1 MKQETLQSPAGLW
14 KPESEVNWQYWLGIV
29 LQGRWWIMGG
39 LLIGLILGVINSQ
52 LATPIYQSD
61 ALLQFE
67 SNKVANATIQMS
79 GVLEDKSST
88 ATEIEI
94 IRSRMVLGKTI
105 EDLGLDIQVHP
116 HFFPVI
122 GRWLARDASAG
133 DLSKPALF
141 GFRHFAWGGE
151 LVEVG
156 QFDMPTSWRG
166 RGFLM
171 QTLAGGKYRLKPPGG
186 SWSRPYG
193 VGESL
198 IISTVDGDVAFFL
211 RTLQARPGTEFTLV
225 RQPVDTLIGGL
236 QSQLSLS
243 ERGKSTGLLDLRFND
258 PDPIAAQRILTGI
271 ANNFLRQNVE
281 RKSAEADQTLK
292 FLDVQLPDL
301 KSQLD
306 AAESNFNAFRAT
318 NRTLN
323 VTAEGESLLQRSVQT
338 QTALGMLQQRR
349 KELMQ
354 RFTAEHPMI
363 RGIDGQLAAL
373 QGQVS
378 QADGQVGSLPK
389 LEQRMLQLM
398 RDVKVANELYV
409 GLLNNAQQ
417 LKVAKAGTVGNARII
432 DSASLPR
439 GPISPQKN
447 KILFMYVLLGMSVGV
462 AIVLVMQLLKPG
474 IKDARAIEQA
484 LGLPVYA
491 TVPRADAALAPSRR
505 RKHSSL
511 LSVAD
516 SQDPAVE
523 SLRSLRTALQFAALE
538 ATNQAMLIAGPAPNV
553 GKSFISANLGVVLA
567 QSGQRVV
574 IIDADMRRGHLH
586 DFFDIADRQ
595 NGLSD
600 YLAGRLSLADVLQVT
615 EVENVQL
622 ITTGAIPPNP
632 SELLLHPR
640 FDLLVRELCE
650 QFDQVIFDSGPL
662 LAVTDGA
669 IIGRAVGT
677 TLLVGRYEQTP
688 LRELELAAQ
697 RLQQAGINL
706 RGIVFNDVQKH
717 GAYGYGYGYGYQYS
731 YSYRSHEGKQEG
743 SS

>member
-1 MKQETLQSPAGLW
+1 MKQDTLQSPAGLW
-14 KPESEVNWQYWLGIV
+14 QPESDVNWQYWLGIA
-29 LQGRWWIMGG
+29 LQGRWWIAGG
-39 LLIGLILGVINSQ
+39 LLVGLILGLIHSQ
-52 LATPIYQSD
+52 LATPIYQSN
-61 ALLQFE
+61 ALVQFE
-67 SNKVANATIQMS
+67 TNKVANATIQME
-79 GVLEDKSST
+79 GVLEEKTST
-88 ATEIEI
+88 PTEIEI

-105 EDLGLDIQVHP
+105 QDLGLDIQVQP
-116 HFFPVI
+116 HFFPLI
-122 GRWLARDASAG
+122 GQWLARGAHPG
-133 DLSKPALF
+133 DLSKPALL
-141 GFRHFAWGGE
+141 GFRQFAWGGE
-151 LVEVG
+151 RVEVG
-156 QFDMPTSWRG
+156 QFDMPETWLG
-166 RGFLM
+166 RSFL
-171 QTLAGGKYRLKPPGG
+171 LEALGSGKFRLKPPGG
-186 SWSRPYG
+186 SWSRPYA

-198 IISTVDGDVAFFL
+198 LMNTPDGDVVFFL
-211 RTLQARPGTEFTLV
+211 RTLQARPGTEFTLS
-225 RQPVDTLIGGL
+225 RQPVDTLIDNL
-236 QSQLSLS
+236 QGRLTLG
-243 ERGKSTGLLDLRFND
+243 ERGKATGLLDLRFDD
-258 PDPIAAQRILTGI
+258 PNPQAAQRILSGI
-271 ANNFLRQNVE
+271 ANNYLRQNVE

-292 FLDVQLPDL
+292 FLDNQLPDL
-301 KSQLD
+301 KRQLD
-306 AAESNFNAFRAT
+306 AAESSFNAFRAA

-323 VTAEGESLLQRSVQT
+323 VTAEGENLLQRSVQT
-338 QTALGMLQQRR
+338 QTSLGLLQQRR
-349 KELMQ
+349 KELIQ
-354 RFTAEHPMI
+354 RFTAEHPMVKA
-363 RGIDGQLAAL
+363 IDSQLAAL
-373 QGQVS
+373 QGQVAK
-378 QADGQVGSLPK
+378 ADGEVGSLPK

-439 GPISPQKN
+439 APISPQPK
-447 KILFMYVLLGMSVGV
+447 KLLAIYLLLGMSVGV
-462 AIVLVMQLLKPG
+462 GIVFIMQLLKPG

-511 LSVAD
+511 LAVAD

-538 ATNQAMLIAGPAPNV
+538 ASNQAMLIAGPAPNV
-553 GKSFISANLGVVLA
+553 GKSFIAANLGVVLA

-586 DFFDIADRQ
+586 DFFEIVDRQ
-595 NGLSD
+595 GGLSD
-600 YLAGRLSLADVLQVT
+600 YLSGRLSLADVLQVT
-615 EVENVQL
+615 DVENVQV
-622 ITTGAIPPNP
+622 ITTGVIPPNP

-640 FDLLVRELCE
+640 FDQLVRELCE

-731 YSYRSHEGKQEG
+731 YSYRSHEGNQEG
-743 SS
+743 NT

>member
-14 KPESEVNWQYWLGIV
+14 QPESDVNWQYWLGIA
-29 LQGRWWIMGG
+29 LQGRWWIIGG
-39 LLIGLILGVINSQ
+39 LLVGLILGLIHSQ
-52 LATPIYQSD
+52 LATPIYQSN
-61 ALLQFE
+61 ALVQFE
-67 SNKVANATIQMS
+67 TNKVANATIQME
-79 GVLEDKSST
+79 GVLEEKTST
-88 ATEIEI
+88 PTEIEI

-105 EDLGLDIQVHP
+105 QDLGLDIQVQP
-116 HFFPVI
+116 HFFPLI
-122 GRWLARDASAG
+122 GQWLARGADAG

-151 LVEVG
+151 RVEVG
-156 QFDMPTSWRG
+156 QFDMPESWLG
-166 RGFLM
+166 RSFLLE
-171 QTLAGGKYRLKPPGG
+171 TLGDGKFRLKPPGG
-186 SWSRPYG
+186 SWSRPYA

-198 IISTVDGDVAFFL
+198 LMNTPDGDVVFFL
-211 RTLQARPGTEFTLV
+211 RALQARPGTEFTLS
-225 RQPVDTLIGGL
+225 RQPVDALIDNLQGRLTLG
-236 QSQLSLS
+236 
-243 ERGKSTGLLDLRFND
+243 ERGKATGLLDLRFDD
-258 PDPIAAQRILTGI
+258 PNPKAAQRILAGI
-271 ANNFLRQNVE
+271 ANNYLRQNVE

-292 FLDVQLPDL
+292 FLDNQLPDL
-301 KSQLD
+301 KRQLD
-306 AAESNFNAFRAT
+306 SAESSFNAFRAA

-323 VTAEGESLLQRSVQT
+323 VTAEGENLLQRSVQT
-338 QTALGMLQQRR
+338 QTSLGLLQQRR

-363 RGIDGQLAAL
+363 KAIDSQLAAL
-373 QGQVS
+373 QGQVVK
-378 QADGQVGSLPK
+378 ADGEVGSLPK

-439 GPISPQKN
+439 GPISPQPK
-447 KILFMYVLLGMSVGV
+447 KLLAIYLLLGMGVGV
-462 AIVLVMQLLKPG
+462 GIVFMMQLLKPG

-511 LSVAD
+511 LAVAD

-538 ATNQAMLIAGPAPNV
+538 ASNQAMLIAGPAPNV
-553 GKSFISANLGVVLA
+553 GKSFIAANLGVVLA

-586 DFFDIADRQ
+586 DFFEIKDRQ
-595 NGLSD
+595 GGLSD
-600 YLAGRLSLADVLQVT
+600 YLSGRLSLAEVLQVT
-615 EVENVQL
+615 EVDNVQV
-622 ITTGAIPPNP
+622 ITTGVIPPNP

-731 YSYRSHEGKQEG
+731 YSYRSNENNEEGKT
-743 SS
+743 

>member
-1 MKQETLQSPAGLW
+1 MKQDTLQSPAGLW
-14 KPESEVNWQYWLGIV
+14 QAESELNWQYWLGIV
-29 LQGRWWIMGG
+29 LQGRWWIIGGVLVG
-39 LLIGLILGVINSQ
+39 LLLGFVHGQ

-61 ALLQFE
+61 ALVQFE
-67 SNKVANATIQMS
+67 SNKVVNATIQLS
-79 GVLEDKSST
+79 GELDQQASLG
-88 ATEIEI
+88 TEIEI

-105 EDLGLDIQVHP
+105 EDLALDIHVYPQ
-116 HFFPVI
+116 FFPVI
-122 GRWLARDASAG
+122 GHWLARGASPG

-151 LVEVG
+151 RVEVG
-156 QFDMPTSWRG
+156 QFDMPASWRG
-166 RGFLM
+166 RGFLL
-171 QTLAGGKYRLKPPGG
+171 QALAGGKYRLKAPGG

-193 VGESL
+193 VGETLLMKSPE
-198 IISTVDGDVAFFL
+198 GDIVFFL
-211 RTLQARPGTEFTLV
+211 RSLQARPGTEFTLV
-225 RQPVDTLIGGL
+225 RLPVDSLIGSL
-236 QSQLSLS
+236 QSQLVLG
-243 ERGKSTGLLDLRFND
+243 ERGKGTGLLDLRFNN
-258 PDPIAAQRILTGI
+258 PDPLVAQRILTGI

-301 KSQLD
+301 KRQLD
-306 AAESNFNAFRAT
+306 TAESNFNAFRAT

-338 QTALGMLQQRR
+338 QTSLGMLQQRR

-363 RGIDGQLAAL
+363 RAIDGQLAAL
-373 QGQVS
+373 QGQVA

-447 KILFMYVLLGMSVGV
+447 RLLLMYLLLGVTVGV
-462 AIVLVMQLLKPG
+462 AIVLIKQLLKPG
-474 IKDARAIEQA
+474 IKDARSIEQA

-491 TVPRADAALAPSRR
+491 TVPRAESALAPSRR
-505 RKHSSL
+505 RKHSAL
-511 LSVAD
+511 LAVD
-516 SQDPAVE
+516 DTQDPAVE

-538 ATNQAMLIAGPAPNV
+538 ASNQAMLIAGPAPGV

-567 QSGQRVV
+567 QSGLRVV

-586 DFFDIADRQ
+586 DFFGIKDRQ
-595 NGLSD
+595 CGLSD
-600 YLAGRLSLADVLQVT
+600 YLAGRLGLSEVLQVT

-640 FDLLVRELCE
+640 FDQLVRDLCE

-731 YSYRSHEGKQEG
+731 YSYRSAGDTEPGKH
-743 SS
+743 

>member
-1 MKQETLQSPAGLW
+1 MKQDTLQSPAGLW
-14 KPESEVNWQYWLGIV
+14 QPESDVNWQYWLGIA
-29 LQGRWWIMGG
+29 LQGRWWIVGG
-39 LLIGLILGVINSQ
+39 LLVGLILGLIHSQ

-61 ALLQFE
+61 SLVQFE
-67 SNKVANATIQMS
+67 SNKVANATIQLS
-79 GVLEDKSST
+79 GELEEKAST

-105 EDLGLDIQVHP
+105 EDLGLDIQVQP
-116 HFFPVI
+116 HFFPFI
-122 GRWLARDASAG
+122 GRWMARDSHEG
-133 DLSKPALF
+133 DLSKPAFF
-141 GFRHFAWGGE
+141 GFRQFAWGGE
-151 LVEVG
+151 RVEVG
-156 QFDMPTSWRG
+156 QFDMPASWLG
-166 RGFLM
+166 RSFMLEA
-171 QTLAGGKYRLKPPGG
+171 LEGGKFRLKAPGG
-186 SWSRPYG
+186 KWSRSYSA
-193 VGESL
+193 GESL
-198 IISTVDGDVAFFL
+198 VMSTPDGDVVFFL
-211 RTLQARPGTEFTLV
+211 RMLQARPGTEFTLF

-236 QSQLSLS
+236 QSRLSLG
-243 ERGKSTGLLDLRFND
+243 ERGKGTGLLDLRFDD
-258 PDPIAAQRILTGI
+258 PSPLAAQRILSGI

-301 KSQLD
+301 KRQLD
-306 AAESNFNAFRAT
+306 TAESSFNAFRAE

-323 VTAEGESLLQRSVQT
+323 VTAEGENLLQRSVQT
-338 QTALGMLQQRR
+338 QTSLGLLQQRR

-354 RFTAEHPMI
+354 RFTAEHPMVKA
-363 RGIDGQLAAL
+363 IDSQLAAL
-373 QGQVS
+373 QGQVAK
-378 QADGQVGSLPK
+378 ADGEVGSLPK

-439 GPISPQKN
+439 APISPQPK
-447 KILFMYVLLGMSVGV
+447 KLLAIYVLLGMAVGV
-462 AIVLVMQLLKPG
+462 GIVFVMQLLKPG

-511 LSVAD
+511 LAVVD

-538 ATNQAMLIAGPAPNV
+538 ASNQAMLIAGPAPNV
-553 GKSFISANLGVVLA
+553 GKSFIAANLGVVLA

-586 DFFDIADRQ
+586 DFFAIADRQ
-595 NGLSD
+595 GGLSD
-600 YLAGRLSLADVLQVT
+600 YLSGRLTLADVLQVT
-615 EVENVQL
+615 DVENVQV
-622 ITTGAIPPNP
+622 ITTGVIPPNP

-731 YSYRSHEGKQEG
+731 YSYRSHEGNQEG
-743 SS
+743 NT